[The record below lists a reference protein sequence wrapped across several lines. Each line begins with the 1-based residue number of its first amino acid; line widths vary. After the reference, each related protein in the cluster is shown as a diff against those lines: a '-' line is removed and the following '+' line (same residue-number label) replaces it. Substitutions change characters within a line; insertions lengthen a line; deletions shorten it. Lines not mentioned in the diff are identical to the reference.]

1 MSSLWGRRLDFW
13 DTWVSLL
20 YGRPTRWFHP
30 LFIFYFEY
38 IEPITNLTAN
48 DNVKYGSQTYHFP
61 SAWMEKD
68 GRICGV
74 DCRENDDE
82 GKKDFAHFVNLRRWV
97 AFLQVSEIWRFAAS
111 FIPFGHFSGALRI
124 GETEIKRPMN
134 KERRGLLRSCGLHSE
149 MSGATFH
156 WYVDLTSYWVIP
168 L

>member
-1 MSSLWGRRLDFW
+1 MLADVNV
-13 DTWVSLL
+13 VSFCWLVFVVL
-20 YGRPTRWFHP
+20 TCTLKNEKKIGT
-30 LFIFYFEY
+30 LFIFWFRVHRTNEK
-38 IEPITNLTAN
+38 NLTAN

-134 KERRGLLRSCGLHSE
+134 KVRRGLLRSCGLHSE

-156 WYVDLTSYWVIP
+156 WYVGW
-168 L
+168 